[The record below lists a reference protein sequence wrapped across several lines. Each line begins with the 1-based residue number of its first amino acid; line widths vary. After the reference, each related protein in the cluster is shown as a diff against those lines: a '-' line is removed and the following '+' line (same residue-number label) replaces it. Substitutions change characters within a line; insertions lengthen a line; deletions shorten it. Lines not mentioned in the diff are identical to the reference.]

1 MLSIRYFRKAY
12 AGAYFIRQRGNVGL
26 RCCELRGSS
35 FSSRIHSRLCAALGK
50 AMLYSQGHICHF
62 LSRLLQCRR
71 DCLVTISGGRRRT
84 GGEFVDGVLSLACGL
99 LESGLLKRGEVVA
112 IAGFNSD
119 WYLEWMLAVTYV
131 GGIIA
136 PLNYRWS
143 LEEARS
149 ALEVVKPVIL
159 VVDESCSSWALQL
172 TNISNVQ
179 SLRLHAFIGCI
190 TPSSLSMSANFLAM
204 DSIRKAS
211 HGTQFI
217 NPVCATGGIA
227 LICFTSGSTGQP
239 KGVAIRH
246 EALVIQSLAKI
257 TIVGYGE
264 DDVYLHSCPM
274 CHIGAISSCIAM
286 LMVGGCHV
294 FIPKFD
300 AKLVASAVEQNH
312 VTSLITVPA
321 MMAGL
326 ISFTRLPVLLWKTI
340 KLIKYLLIMLLLLVL
355 YCINEDYED
364 VHGRQSHKWNGGETV
379 KKILNGAGT
388 LSTKLVK
395 GTIDMFP
402 NAKIISAYGMTEA
415 CSSLTFMPIYD
426 PTPQKLR
433 KSLSS
438 YDKLNTDALQL
449 HGRVCV
455 GKPAPHIE
463 LKISCDPTSSSG
475 SPLVGSILTRG
486 SHVMVGYWDQSAKT
500 SNSGNSSWLDTGDK
514 GWLDSHG
521 NLWLVGRTKDR
532 IKSGGENIY
541 PEEVEAVLCQLM
553 GVAGA
558 VVLGIPDIHLTE
570 KVVACVSIEE
580 DWIWV
585 DEQTRNSLG
594 TNQLSS
600 EIMKNFCRQKQLTRF
615 KIPKVFMPWRKPFP
629 LTASGKLRRDDVK
642 KEVMSYMRIPN
653 SSL

>member
-1 MLSIRYFRKAY
+1 MQAY
-12 AGAYFIRQRGNVGL
+12 AGIHFIRQRGNVGL
-26 RCCELRGSS
+26 RCCELRGLS
-35 FSSRIHSRLCAALGK
+35 FSSPVHSRLCAALGK

-172 TNISNVQ
+172 TNTSNVQ
-179 SLRLHAFIGCI
+179 SLRLHALIGCI
-190 TPSSLSMSANFLAM
+190 TSSILSMSANFLAM

-217 NPVCATGGIA
+217 NPVCAAGGIA

-246 EALVIQSLAKI
+246 EALIIQSLAKI

-300 AKLVASAVEQNH
+300 AKLVSSAVEQNH

-321 MMAGL
+321 MMAAL
-326 ISFTRLPVLLWKTI
+326 ISFT
-340 KLIKYLLIMLLLLVL
+340 
-355 YCINEDYED
+355 
-364 VHGRQSHKWNGGETV
+364 RQSHKWNGGETV
-379 KKILNGAGT
+379 KKILNGAGS

-395 GTIDMFP
+395 GAIDMFP

-426 PTPQKLR
+426 PMPQKLR
-433 KSLSS
+433 KSHSS
-438 YDKLNTDALQL
+438 YDKLNIDALQL

-463 LKISCDPTSSSG
+463 LKISCDPTSSG

-486 SHVMVGYWDQSAKT
+486 SHLMVGYWNQSAKT
-500 SNSGNSSWLDTGDK
+500 SNSDNSSWLDTGDE

-558 VVLGIPDIHLTE
+558 VVFGIPDIHLTE

-580 DWIWV
+580 NWIWV
-585 DEQTRNSLG
+585 NEKTRNCLG

-600 EIMKNFCRQKQLTRF
+600 EIMKNFCRQKNLTRF

-629 LTASGKLRRDDVK
+629 LTSTGKLRRDDVK
-642 KEVMSYMRIPN
+642 KEVHYAVYLLYKFIVLAYIRLGNFFEGFVWFEVSLKMSY
-653 SSL
+653 